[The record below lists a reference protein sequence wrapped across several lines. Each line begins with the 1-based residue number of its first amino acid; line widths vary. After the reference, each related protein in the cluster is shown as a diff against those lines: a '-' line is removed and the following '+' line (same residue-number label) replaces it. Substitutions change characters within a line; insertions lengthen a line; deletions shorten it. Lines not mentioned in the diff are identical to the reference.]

1 MLTFPEYGQI
11 VNFNFGD
18 MKVEK
23 VMINGKGY
31 YRFRECGNIQNRCAL
46 CCFSKGGR
54 CDLPF
59 PCEAEGYYVLSDD
72 CSVRIGNATIN
83 VDLPAPPEVGDE
95 LKVKEGEAAAEQ
107 RPTERS
113 EKEAGE
119 DGNGA
124 ESKEPENK
132 EPEVKEPKGKE
143 DGKASGAD
151 VIVLDKAD
159 KNFVSTGIFK
169 ADRIKREGS
178 IGKRSYYEFPNGVEA
193 EDICRYLSFN
203 LGNVV
208 KYACRAGRKDAK
220 KKIEDLQK
228 ARDYLDNEI
237 KRLEEGDE

>member
-1 MLTFPEYGQI
+1 
-11 VNFNFGD
+11 

-31 YRFRECGNIQNRCAL
+31 YRFRECENIQNRCAL
-46 CCFSKGGR
+46 CCFSKGCR

-59 PCEAEGYYVLSDD
+59 PCGAEGYYVRPDD
-72 CSVRIGNATIN
+72 GPVGIANATIN

-113 EKEAGE
+113 EEEAGE
-119 DGNGA
+119 SGTEP
-124 ESKEPENK
+124 ESKEPESEEAEKK
-132 EPEVKEPKGKE
+132 EA
-143 DGKASGAD
+143 GKASGAD
-151 VIVLDKAD
+151 AIVLDKAD
-159 KNFVSTGIFK
+159 KNFVFTGTFK

-178 IGKRSYYEFPNGVEA
+178 IGKRSYYGFPNGVEA